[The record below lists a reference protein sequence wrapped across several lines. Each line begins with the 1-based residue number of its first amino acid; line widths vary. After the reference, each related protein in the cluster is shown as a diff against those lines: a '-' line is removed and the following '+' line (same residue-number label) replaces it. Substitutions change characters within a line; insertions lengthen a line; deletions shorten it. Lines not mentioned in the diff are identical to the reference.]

1 MQQASESHSAP
12 ARLFRELY
20 RSLHPRAHIGTILI
34 AIVIGAVVGFAS
46 IGFRYL
52 IDWVQWIYGAHGET
66 VMPALGRLAWY
77 WKILIPTAG
86 GLLVGLLVDFVV
98 TEAGGHGIPEVMES
112 LTRSYGMIRG
122 RVVWGKAIA
131 TALSVGSG
139 GSVGREGPIVQVGAA
154 IGSVLAQWL
163 RVTPDRVRMMVGCGA
178 AGAIAATF
186 NAPIAGVL
194 FTVEVI
200 LGHFAIPLFS
210 PLVVSSVSA
219 TIVSRVFLGNHPAFK
234 IPVYHLYNVWELP
247 AYVVLSVG
255 IGFLAILFLYAMRKA
270 SKFAKKL
277 PIPHYLIPALGGLI
291 VGSMA
296 IAFPQIWGVGYDTV
310 EKTLYGK
317 EIWLLLIPL
326 VFVKIAATTVT
337 VASGAS
343 GGVFAPSLFI
353 GAMAGGAF
361 GGFLE
366 RVQWIPGVTA
376 GSYALVG
383 MAAMVAAATHAP
395 LTMMVI
401 VYEMTSEY
409 SLILP
414 IMIGTI
420 ISSLLVLRLYRF
432 SVYTQKLADRGL
444 DPDTLLEV
452 GIMTNTRVEDLMRTD
467 IPTIQESTPLNDVLK
482 LTLTRRHHQYYV
494 LDDLDQ
500 LRGVI
505 SIYALN
511 EWIKKHPR
519 NKKTRA
525 RNVMEPAPRTVQ
537 ADETVA
543 QCMSIFSA
551 TEHDEL
557 PVIDVIANRHVFVGI
572 ITEKDVVALYNRE
585 VLHQGS
591 LGVKYVRRDEERVRQ
606 DFVTVAEDEAVEL
619 IPIVGWLEG
628 RSLRQLELRKTYNVN
643 VVAVKSYRP
652 DGALDHS
659 VPDPDMPLT
668 HRDSLIVVGDKD
680 DVERLNDDVKSGQ
693 RSEQRVHDDDEE
705 SVNVVVKLGTAEK
718 P

>member
-1 MQQASESHSAP
+1 MREASESQSTTAKV
-12 ARLFRELY
+12 LRELY

-34 AIVIGAVVGFAS
+34 AMVVGTIVGFTS

-52 IDWVQWIYGAHGET
+52 IDLVQWTYGAKGEE
-66 VMPALGRLAWY
+66 VMPSLLRLAWY
-77 WKILIPTAG
+77 WKLAIPTAG
-86 GLLVGLLVDFVV
+86 GLLVGLLVNFVV
-98 TEAGGHGIPEVMES
+98 TEASGHGIPEVMEA
-112 LTRSYGMIRG
+112 LTRRYGMIRG
-122 RVVWGKAIA
+122 RVVWGKMIA
-131 TALSVGSG
+131 TSLTVGSG
-139 GSVGREGPIVQVGAA
+139 GAVGREGPIVQVGAA

-163 RVTPDRVRMMVGCGA
+163 RLPPDRVRMMVGCGA
-178 AGAIAATF
+178 AAAIAATF

-210 PLVVSSVSA
+210 PLVVSSVTA

-234 IPVYHLYNVWELP
+234 IPVYHLQNVWELP
-247 AYVVLSVG
+247 AYVVLSVA

-270 SKFAKKL
+270 SKLAKKL
-277 PIPHYLIPALGGLI
+277 PIPSFLMPALGGLL
-291 VGSMA
+291 VGAMS
-296 IAFPQIWGVGYDTV
+296 IALPQVWGVGYDTI
-310 EKTLYGK
+310 ERTLHGH
-317 EIWLLLIPL
+317 EFWLLLIPV
-326 VFVKIAATTVT
+326 VFAKIIATTVT

-361 GGFLE
+361 GGWLE
-366 RVQWIPGVTA
+366 RVQWIPGVHA
-376 GSYALVG
+376 GSYAVVG

-401 VYEMTSEY
+401 VYEMTTEY

-414 IMIGTI
+414 IMLGTI

-444 DPDTLLEV
+444 DPETLLEV

-467 IPTIQESTPLNDVLK
+467 IPTIHESTPLSDVLK
-482 LTLTRRHHQYYV
+482 LTLTNRHHQYYV
-494 LDDLDQ
+494 LDDLEQ
-500 LRGVI
+500 LRDVI

-511 EWIKKHPR
+511 EWIKNHPR
-519 NKKTRA
+519 NRKTRA
-525 RNVMEPAPRTVQ
+525 RNVMEPAPRTVR
-537 ADETVA
+537 ADETIA
-543 QCMSIFSA
+543 QCMSIFST

-557 PVIDVIANRHVFVGI
+557 PVIDVIASRHVFVGI
-572 ITEKDVVALYNRE
+572 ITEKDVVSLYNRE

-591 LGVKYVRRDEERVRQ
+591 LGVKYIRRDEERVRQ

-619 IPIVGWLEG
+619 VPIVGWLEG
-628 RSLRQLELRKTYNVN
+628 RSLKELELRRRYNVN
-643 VVAVKSYRP
+643 VVAVKSYRL

-659 VPDPDMPLT
+659 VPDPNVPLT
-668 HRDSLIVVGDKD
+668 HRDSLIVVGDKADVDQLCADIRSGRRADAPTSDRD
-680 DVERLNDDVKSGQ
+680 DAPGA
-693 RSEQRVHDDDEE
+693 DEKM
-705 SVNVVVKLGTAEK
+705 SSAEK
-718 P
+718 A